1 MIINNIPNVPQAIL
15 GSIVDWA
22 SKLTQ
27 ALKQFSAQD
36 LVQLTIFPG
45 FVIPW
50 ERPTVRDDSW
60 YFLEGQLLQIAND
73 KGLYQVYGNTYSLGG
88 DAAGTFRLPTPSAQ
102 PWTGAK
108 WMVKR

>member
-1 MIINNIPNVPQAIL
+1 MIINNIPNVPVNVESVI
-15 GSIVDWA
+15 SWA
-22 SKLTQ
+22 TKLTQ

-36 LVQLTIFPG
+36 LVQLTVFSG

-50 ERPTVRDDSW
+50 ERATVRDDSW
-60 YFLEGQLLQIAND
+60 YFLEGQLLQIDQD
-73 KGLYQVYGNTYSLGG
+73 KGLYQIYGTKYNQPG
-88 DAAGTFRLPTPSAQ
+88 DPAGSFRLPNPSSN